1 VSDTK
6 TAVRD
11 EPARAPHKPKRKA
24 PAGKTVRVGKLEL
37 MNRETGE
44 VIPVEVR
51 RRPDRVAGRFF
62 MVIQEGLE
70 LLAIHDDLTHDA
82 RRVMLFLL
90 ARMDFDNHIRLSQ
103 TVIASELGIDKS
115 RVSRAVKLLVECRLI
130 RPGERIGRATFY
142 VLSSAIGWKGKPGD
156 RAEMGAERA
165 RARLK
170 GRRRLQADE
179 RARRRRER
187 AGGGPEV
194 GERGAPPGSKE

>member
-1 VSDTK
+1 MSETK
-6 TAVRD
+6 TPVRD
-11 EPARAPHKPKRKA
+11 EPARTPRKAKRKA
-24 PAGKTVRVGKLEL
+24 PAGKAVRVGKLEL

-103 TVIASELGIDKS
+103 TLIASELGIDKS

-179 RARRRRER
+179 RARKRRER
-187 AGGGPEV
+187 AGGEREGGEASASPE
-194 GERGAPPGSKE
+194 